1 MAAGLAGV
9 AGVAGALTGAAAV
22 TREPTLRAA
31 LPPVLRPASLNA
43 HLVVASAVQWPHRAA
58 VAHAVYAP
66 EVRHPVEVNVALGS
80 AAEQRAQEAHLARR
94 LSKRLELPVKLY
106 DLRAQ
111 GFERVG
117 GRLLPDAVGPGAQLM
132 YQHGSGQRVTL
143 YLRRPDAGAQVAFRF
158 QRDADL
164 NLPYWVEDGFA

>member
-1 MAAGLAGV
+1 M
-9 AGVAGALTGAAAV
+9 
-22 TREPTLRAA
+22 
-31 LPPVLRPASLNA
+31 
-43 HLVVASAVQWPHRAA
+43 
-58 VAHAVYAP
+58 
-66 EVRHPVEVNVALGS
+66 ALGS
-80 AAEQRAQEAHLARR
+80 AAEQRAQEVHLARR

-158 QRDADL
+158 QRNADL
-164 NLPYWVEDGFA
+164 NLLYWVEDRFAWALVGKLPRDELLALANAIYRQAEASIKPLPAPSPPAP